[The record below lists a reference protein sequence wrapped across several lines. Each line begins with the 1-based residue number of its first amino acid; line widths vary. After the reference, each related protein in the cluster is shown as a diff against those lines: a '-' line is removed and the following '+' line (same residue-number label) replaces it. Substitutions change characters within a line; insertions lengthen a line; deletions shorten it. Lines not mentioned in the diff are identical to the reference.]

1 MCVSS
6 RGRALSGYSANGNE
20 PSMKRN
26 RREHGSSVIEF
37 SLLAP
42 WILFLVVGTFD
53 LGFFCNSLISV
64 ENAARVA
71 AEYTSKSSS
80 VSGAQATACT
90 LVLNELK
97 MLPNLA
103 GVTTC
108 NASPVVV
115 TAQAVTGTDGSPATS
130 VSVTYT
136 GSLLVP
142 IPGLLTGRLNFTRTV
157 QMRVKP

>member
-1 MCVSS
+1 MQ
-6 RGRALSGYSANGNE
+6 
-20 PSMKRN
+20 RN

-42 WILFLVVGTFD
+42 WILFLLVGTFD
-53 LGFFCNSLISV
+53 LGFFCYSLISV

-71 AEYTSKSSS
+71 AEYTSKSPS
-80 VSGAQATACT
+80 VSSAQATACT

-97 MLPNLA
+97 MLPNLG
-103 GVTTC
+103 GVTNC

-115 TAQAVTGTDGSPATS
+115 TAAAVTGTDGSPATS

-136 GSLLVP
+136 GSRLIP
-142 IPGLLTGRLNFTRTV
+142 IPGLLAGTLNFTRTV
-157 QMRVKP
+157 QMRVRP